1 MVINNSLQHIFS
13 AQSNILVL
21 RTLNSRVIGLSGRET
36 ARISKLSIRNV
47 QNVLA
52 HLESLGLVNRTIGGR
67 DHLFTL
73 NRKNRIV
80 TNLIKDIFE
89 FESEFKKEIFSLIK
103 KKLAALA
110 SSLILFGSVARGEED
125 VASDLDLCVVFVNNK
140 SKIENAVSELRDKLY
155 DDYKVTL
162 APFYILETEFKK
174 RAKQN
179 LSPVNSILK
188 EGVLLSGKPIR
199 GLLK

>member
-1 MVINNSLQHIFS
+1 MIINNLLQHIFS
-13 AQSNILVL
+13 AQSNIVVL
-21 RTLNSRVIGLSGRET
+21 RTLNSRVVGISGRET

-73 NRKNRIV
+73 NRNNKIV
-80 TNLIKDIFE
+80 SNLIKYIYE
-89 FESEFKKEIFSLIK
+89 FENEFKNEIFSLIK
-103 KKLAALA
+103 KKLSVLT
-110 SSLILFGSVARGEED
+110 SSLILFGSVARNEED
-125 VASDLDLCVVFVNNK
+125 ALSDLDLCIVYSKNK
-140 SKIENAVSELRDKLY
+140 LKIESIVFELRDKLY

-179 LSPVNSILK
+179 LSPVNSIIE
-188 EGVLLSGKPIR
+188 EGILLTGKSIR

>member
-1 MVINNSLQHIFS
+1 MIINNSLQHIFS

-73 NRKNRIV
+73 NRNNRIV
-80 TNLIKDIFE
+80 TKLIKYIFE
-89 FESEFKKEIFSLIK
+89 FENEFKNEILSLIK
-103 KKLAALA
+103 KKLSALT
-110 SSLILFGSVARGEED
+110 SSLILFGSVARNEED
-125 VASDLDLCVVFVNNK
+125 AVSDFDLCIVYAKNK
-140 SKIENAVSELRDKLY
+140 SKIESAVSELRDKLY

-162 APFYILETEFKK
+162 APFYISETEFKK
-174 RAKQN
+174 RAKLN

-199 GLLK
+199 GLIK

>member
-1 MVINNSLQHIFS
+1 MIINNLLQQIFS
-13 AQSNILVL
+13 AQSNITVL
-21 RTLNSRVIGLSGRET
+21 RTLNSRVVGISGRET

-52 HLESLGLVNRTIGGR
+52 HLESLGLVDRTIGGR

-73 NRKNRIV
+73 NRNNKIV
-80 TNLIKDIFE
+80 SDLIEYIFE
-89 FESEFKKEIFSLIK
+89 FENEFKVEIISLIK
-103 KKLAALA
+103 KKLLGLT
-110 SSLILFGSVARGEED
+110 SSLILFGSVARNEED
-125 VASDLDLCVVFVNNK
+125 ALSDFDLCIVYSKNK
-140 SKIENAVSELRDKLY
+140 SKIESVVSELRDKLY

-179 LSPVNSILK
+179 LSPINSILK
-188 EGVLLSGKPIR
+188 EGVLLTGKSIR